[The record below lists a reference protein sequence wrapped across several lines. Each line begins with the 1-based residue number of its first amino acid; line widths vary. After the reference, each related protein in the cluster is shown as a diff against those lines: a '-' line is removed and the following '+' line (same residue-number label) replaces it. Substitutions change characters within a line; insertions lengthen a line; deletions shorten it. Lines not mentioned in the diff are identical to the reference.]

1 LQKARRN
8 FKRQRKKENRVCVFR
23 QPNRAKVGLLE
34 LAKQLGNVSQ
44 AMMGIG
50 VLSSQGPIEPI
61 VWDRDDALVAR

>member
-1 LQKARRN
+1 M
-8 FKRQRKKENRVCVFR
+8 FR